1 MITLRELS
9 SWERRLGDVVRSRR
23 GEPDELERELV
34 RLGVYAEYSAVFRS
48 YVQYVQLASDAEDPQ
63 VRAHGLEALKRAVF
77 LVWYSALAPS
87 VQTGVAEL
95 PEFDVRLTLEELDAC
110 CRMEPLDGELRF
122 MVPWYVQQAPLA
134 ILRYPGLSV
143 VRQVAE
149 SAGDQGAALPGSPSQ
164 FDDRGL
170 MGDYW
175 KAVLKQ
181 QTEVA

>member
-9 SWERRLGDVVRSRR
+9 SWERRIGDVVRSRR

-48 YVQYVQLASDAEDPQ
+48 YVQYVQLASEAEDAQ
-63 VRAHGLEALKRAVF
+63 AREHGLEALKRAVF
-77 LVWYSALAPS
+77 LAWYSAIVPS
-87 VQTGVAEL
+87 IQTGIAEL
-95 PEFDVRLTLEELDAC
+95 PEFDVRLTLEALDAS
-110 CRMEPLDGELRF
+110 CRTEPLDSELRF

-149 SAGDQGAALPGSPSQ
+149 SAGDQGVALTGSPSQ

-175 KAVLKQ
+175 KAVLEQ
-181 QTEVA
+181 EPELA